1 MQTAFLQRLTKE
13 VAAWREGGYVGV
25 EGETKNI
32 LSHIK
37 RIAFLH
43 KPQIEALE
51 TYIYLK
57 EILGNKAT
65 AKIFNGYFPEPIDAL
80 GALGYGDAES
90 FRFLKDRKSLD
101 DLLTNFFGNSDYV
114 NQVFALTMGSGKT
127 VLMAVM
133 MIYDFV
139 LSFCHPEDTRF
150 AKNALVFAPDTT
162 IIDSLKEIK
171 TFDFTKVLP
180 KEYETVML
188 NVKFHYLEDS
198 KTPLSLI
205 EGSNYNIIVSNSQ
218 KIIIKTRRVKGIGRA
233 SLFGDERVKEQ
244 EDIVNKR
251 LRAIQGLSN
260 LTIFVDEAHHSY
272 GTNMDDELKK
282 VKQTII
288 HLHGNAPLVGVI
300 NLTGTPYVDKVM
312 MADTV
317 YHFGLKQGIEQGILK
332 RVTFYKYDNVKDEA
346 FVGDVLSSFW
356 EQYGEKPL
364 EGRLPKI
371 AFYSSS
377 IDDLKNN
384 LRPLIEK
391 ILRKLGVPSDKI
403 LEYHSE
409 AEESR
414 EEFRLLDTETS
425 EIQIVL
431 LVGKG
436 TEGWNCRSLVA
447 CALFRR
453 PKSTIFVLQSSTRCL
468 RSIGDN
474 STVASIYL
482 SNENHKILDKELR
495 SNFAT
500 SIDELGAQEVKIAEF
515 ELRIEK
521 KKQLRVK
528 KAIRELKS
536 VRRKDID
543 AIKIDLSNA
552 ESERYISIVSKG
564 EINDG
569 NLSKE
574 VYYKPLVGSVRILKQ
589 KGDMTFYE
597 VLEFVN
603 RYTHLDCLEIKYI
616 LKNNNLSS
624 GKVTK
629 AVSENLAIIFYLI
642 DTILANL
649 YDYERTTRIVEELI
663 ELTKN
668 YPFKINVLEDRA
680 SLEVFRED
688 VEQEDGKGRLGFH
701 INPYNFDSSDEKDIF
716 RHLKHTLE
724 TDEDIVD
731 VYFTGGVTSS
741 VHNDF
746 YFEYYDPKQDSRIAK
761 YFPDFLV
768 ETSKGRFLVI
778 EVKSGQEKFDYERN
792 KKEFSD
798 AKKEIYSTVFA
809 KELGFEAFRELNKA
823 FEYKIVFSTS
833 LREWQ
838 RELLESM
845 KSIKQ
850 K

>member
-1 MQTAFLQRLTKE
+1 ML
-13 VAAWREGGYVGV
+13 G
-25 EGETKNI
+25 
-32 LSHIK
+32 HIE
-37 RIAFLH
+37 RIGFLH
-43 KPQIEALE
+43 KPQFEALE

-57 EILGNKAT
+57 EVAGNKPT
-65 AKIFNGYFPEPIDAL
+65 AELFKQYFPEPIDAL
-80 GALGYGDAES
+80 GALGYGEAES
-90 FRFLKDRKSLD
+90 FRFLKEKKSLE
-101 DLLTNFFGNSDYV
+101 DLLADSFGESNYV

-139 LSFCHPEDTRF
+139 LSFYHPDDPRF

-188 NVKFHYLEDS
+188 NVKYHYLEDP

-205 EGSNYNIIVSNSQ
+205 EGSNYNVIVSNSQ
-218 KIIIKTRRVKGIGRA
+218 KIIIKTRRVKDIGRA
-233 SLFGDERVKEQ
+233 SLFGDERAKEQ

-260 LTIFVDEAHHSY
+260 LAIFVDEAHHSY
-272 GTNMDDELKK
+272 GTNMDNELKK
-282 VKQTII
+282 VKQTIV

-300 NLTGTPYVDKVM
+300 NLTGTPYVDNVM

-317 YHFGLKQGIEQGILK
+317 YHFGLKQGIERGILK
-332 RVTFYKYDNVKDEA
+332 RVAFYKYDNVKDEA
-346 FVGDVLSSFW
+346 FVGDVLLSFW
-356 EQYGEKPL
+356 EQYGERRL
-364 EGRLPKI
+364 EGRLPRI

-377 IDDLKNN
+377 IDDLQNN
-384 LRPLIEK
+384 LRPLLEK
-391 ILRKLGVPSDKI
+391 TMRKLGISGDKI
-403 LEYHSE
+403 LEYHTE
-409 AEESR
+409 AEENKD
-414 EEFRLLDTETS
+414 EFRLLDTQSS
-425 EIQIVL
+425 EKQVVL

-447 CALFRR
+447 CALFRK

-482 SNENHKILDKELR
+482 SNENHKILDKELK

-500 SIDELGAQEVKIAEF
+500 SIDELGAQKAKTAEF

-521 KKQLRVK
+521 KKQLTVK
-528 KAIRELKS
+528 KAVRELKS
-536 VRRKDID
+536 VRRKDIN
-543 AIKIDLSNA
+543 AISLDLSKA

-564 EINDG
+564 QIEGGDLFG
-569 NLSKE
+569 E
-574 VYYKPLVGSVRILKQ
+574 AHYKPLVGSVRILKE

-603 RYTHLDCLEIKYI
+603 RYTHLECLEIKQM
-616 LKNNNLSS
+616 LNNNGLSAE
-624 GKVTK
+624 KVTK
-629 AVSENLAIIFYLI
+629 AVNGNMAVIYYLV
-642 DTILANL
+642 DTVLANL
-649 YDYERTTRIVEELI
+649 YDYERTTRVVEEVI

-668 YPFKINVLEDRA
+668 YPFKINVLEDR
-680 SLEVFRED
+680 SGLEVFRED
-688 VEQEDGKGRLGFH
+688 IEQEEGRGRLGFH
-701 INPYNFDSSDEKDIF
+701 INPYNFDSSDEKDMF
-716 RHLKHTLE
+716 RHLKHALE
-724 TDEDIVD
+724 PDEDIVD
-731 VYFTGGVTSS
+731 VYFTGGVTSP

-746 YFEYYDPKQDSRIAK
+746 YFEYLDPEQEGRLAK

-778 EVKSGQEKFDYERN
+778 EVKSGQEKFDYDRN
-792 KKEFSD
+792 KAEFSD
-798 AKKEIYSTVFA
+798 TNKKVFSTVFA
-809 KELGFEAFRELNKA
+809 KELGFQEFRDLNKA
-823 FEYKIVFSTS
+823 FEYRIVFSTS
-833 LREWQ
+833 SREWQ
-838 RELLESM
+838 RDLFDAM
-845 KSIKQ
+845 QSIKQ
-850 K
+850 S